1 MPIGAAEAAQQEKL
15 ALQMTPMIDVV
26 FQLLIFFIVT
36 LNIPKEEAMIET
48 ELPRARGAGEVTG
61 QEPQTREEFEDIL
74 LSIVKEP
81 VTGQARI
88 YVNNQW
94 MMNSRQL
101 LGRLEMFRNLNE
113 KGRVVVQC
121 GDNVPYKDLIEAIS
135 IVQIAELPM
144 AFANLK

>member
-26 FQLLIFFIVT
+26 FQLLIFFVVT
-36 LNIPKEEAMIET
+36 LSIPKEEAMIET
-48 ELPRARGAGEVTG
+48 ELPRARGGGEVVGT
-61 QEPQTREEFEDIL
+61 EPQVREEFEDIL

-81 VTGQARI
+81 VTGRARI

-101 LGRLEMFRNLNE
+101 LGRLEMFRSLNE

-121 GDNVPYKDLIEAIS
+121 GDDVPYKDLIEAIS

>member
-48 ELPRARGAGEVTG
+48 ELPRARGGGEVTG
-61 QEPQTREEFEDIL
+61 TEPQVREEFEDIL